1 VFLLV
6 ACAFASLLVLPV
18 LFSLMCDGSMGS
30 DSLWVAIWTPMWI
43 VDFVQLLSAV
53 LYVLVSSEP
62 ESSSSHEEDAPTPAQ
77 RVPLVDRMNYLSS
90 TVLFVLVQIFVL
102 IRLDRVVAWSWFVT
116 VRCNLHRSPRPIHYR
131 SASLSS
137 LSAVYPMVLIRDA
150 ECG

>member
-116 VRCNLHRSPRPIHYR
+116 VRCNLHRSPRTNHYR
-131 SASLSS
+131 RASLSS